1 MRPQWFAVLLSI
13 GCGPAPLEPREPTP
27 GVPHFTVATFN
38 VHYPTAGDASTS
50 AAIAAIGADVVFLQ
64 ETDAAWAAVLESDRF
79 DYPYRAYQVDEGP
92 RGLAVLSRFP
102 IEDRG
107 LLPAPNDWHPG
118 WRVVIDSPAGKLQVF
133 HVHLRSK
140 FEGTSN
146 PVSDFFATPADHRM
160 QIADFFASAEPLPTL
175 VVGDFNEEPGGAAI
189 EWLEDRGFC
198 NVLPL
203 YHPGQWTWRGRSVA
217 GQFALTIDHVLFD
230 PALVPLDAWVAGSGN
245 SDHSPVVAHFE
256 VAAGVQN

>member
-1 MRPQWFAVLLSI
+1 MRVALLAVLALI

-50 AAIAAIGADVVFLQ
+50 AAVAAIGADLVFLQ
-64 ETDAAWAAVLESDRF
+64 EIDAAWAAALASDRF
-79 DYPYRAYQVDEGP
+79 DYPYRAYKIDDGP

-107 LLPAPNDWHPG
+107 LLPAPNDWHPA
-118 WRVVIDSPAGKLQVF
+118 WRVIVDSPAGSVQVL

-140 FEGTSN
+140 FEGTSD
-146 PVSDFFATPADHRM
+146 PVSDFFDTPGDHRAE
-160 QIADFFASAEPLPTL
+160 IVHFFASAEARPTL
-175 VVGDFNEEPGGAAI
+175 VVGDFNEQPDGAAL
-189 EWLEDRGFC
+189 EWLEDRGFQ

-203 YHPGQWTWRGRSVA
+203 YRPGQWTWRGRSVA
-217 GQFALTIDHVLFD
+217 DQFALTIDHVLFD
-230 PALVPLDAWVAGSGN
+230 ASLTPLNAWVGASGN

-256 VAAGVQN
+256 SSAGVQN